1 MVWNGNVSRCFSQWS
16 LYIFIWLFETLPLC
30 WQLCS
35 NSPFRTFLQNFP
47 VFYGGQFWCDHY
59 ARWFIAGCKRVGTMF
74 FYRLLK
80 FAHMLLANHPMC
92 IKCQSGGHS
101 KPTKL
106 IYQPKN
112 AFLHKPKG
120 HQRVARPDE
129 TRCIELDLWE
139 ICFRIFF

>member
-1 MVWNGNVSRCFSQWS
+1 
-16 LYIFIWLFETLPLC
+16 
-30 WQLCS
+30 
-35 NSPFRTFLQNFP
+35 
-47 VFYGGQFWCDHY
+47 
-59 ARWFIAGCKRVGTMF
+59 MF

-92 IKCQSGGHS
+92 IKCQSGGRS

-139 ICFRIFF
+139 ICFRIFFFLPKLNFVTVRPGFSLIGTKAFLKILTLFLSKFSFHVIQFFPYRNLIQLLKRPNICYI

>member
-1 MVWNGNVSRCFSQWS
+1 
-16 LYIFIWLFETLPLC
+16 
-30 WQLCS
+30 
-35 NSPFRTFLQNFP
+35 
-47 VFYGGQFWCDHY
+47 
-59 ARWFIAGCKRVGTMF
+59 MF

-92 IKCQSGGHS
+92 IKCQSGGRS

-139 ICFRIFF
+139 ICFRIFLFFAKLKLCDSSPGFLLDWNKGCFENLNFVLIKVQFSCNSIFSISEPHTTA